1 MLHRTGNIMNQ
12 LWISHYPTV
21 VHEKYIHHRNAVAF
35 TTIFFLIVISS
46 LTFVRGV
53 AWIQAVWNLNI
64 FEDEDAL
71 IVISFFSWL
80 GVLAIVHILFIVH
93 TLKTEKRE
101 QKQAADRRSS
111 VSEQAESLRVQRNNV
126 GARGTMNEDTQSGNE
141 LPEDFAKNP
150 SLHRNSRSYCSFFAP
165 GKTPPHGKRIGSR
178 RPPRNSSYN
187 SFIFDPRT
195 HFKDVKEQQYLEPV
209 ETFSTEGG
217 VFIDDD
223 SNIAAT
229 EGAPKRVVT
238 KQSTSIS
245 VTFDESSRH
254 VSVVETPIA
263 VVTDGTNHGVTDPK
277 QTTSRLGTTN
287 DSNDTDDE
295 TTKRPSTWCEI
306 FACTTPEYKAS
317 SLPWKVLCWVKIF
330 VLIMAYLLCLYF
342 VAVSIG
348 ATKQIAATRKNLPYV
363 HEVLYNHMNEG
374 EVCAFDNRG
383 PESNIT
389 TFPNKE
395 AAHEAG
401 FLVVH
406 CGACGACSSW
416 ENLIIQHTTRNSMA
430 ALANDCAKKSLFG
443 GGDDALHQCLM
454 DEKIGFSDEC
464 ALCWMEDILCTKD
477 HCAFIFLQAQMIN
490 NVGNFAVGENDITS
504 ASCEE
509 AHCEVGQFVPCS
521 GATRRRMN
529 IVSSIARPG
538 EQQCAIVDVQS
549 WEDLF
554 FGSGVA

>member
-1 MLHRTGNIMNQ
+1 M
-12 LWISHYPTV
+12 
-21 VHEKYIHHRNAVAF
+21 
-35 TTIFFLIVISS
+35 VISS

-53 AWIQAVWNLNI
+53 AWIQAVWNLSI

-80 GVLAIVHILFIVH
+80 GVLAIVHVLFIVH
-93 TLKTEKRE
+93 TLKTETRE
-101 QKQAADRRSS
+101 AKQASDRRSS
-111 VSEQAESLRVQRNNV
+111 VSEPAESPRVQRNNV
-126 GARGTMNEDTQSGNE
+126 DFGGKEYDETEARND
-141 LPEDFAKNP
+141 LPEAIAKNP
-150 SLHRNSRSYCSFFAP
+150 SLQRNSRSYCSFFAP
-165 GKTPPHGKRIGSR
+165 GKTPPQGKKTGSR
-178 RPPRNSSYN
+178 RPPRNGSYN

-195 HFKDVKEQQYLEPV
+195 HFKDVKEQQYLEPA
-209 ETFSTEGG
+209 ETFSTEGIF
-217 VFIDDD
+217 FIDDD
-223 SNIAAT
+223 GNIEPK
-229 EGAPKRVVT
+229 EGASKRVVT
-238 KQSTSIS
+238 TESTSTSICNQ
-245 VTFDESSRH
+245 SSHH
-254 VSVVETPIA
+254 VSVAETAIVVIA
-263 VVTDGTNHGVTDPK
+263 EGTNENSQVLPQNASPVDA
-277 QTTSRLGTTN
+277 TN
-287 DSNDTDDE
+287 DSDDPDEE
-295 TTKRPSTWCEI
+295 TAKRPSTWCEI

-317 SLPWKVLCWVKIF
+317 SLPWKVLCWVKII
-330 VLIMAYLLCLYF
+330 VLIMTYLICLYF

-363 HEVLYNHMNEG
+363 QEVLYNHMNEG

-416 ENLIIQHTTRNSMA
+416 ENLIIQHTTRSTMA
-430 ALANDCAKKSLFG
+430 ALANECAKKSLFG

-454 DEKIGFSDEC
+454 DEEIGFSEEC

-538 EQQCAIVDVQS
+538 EQQCAIVDVKS